1 MQRSMLK
8 SKIHQA
14 TLTEAKLYYE
24 GSLTIDK
31 DLMETADILESEKI
45 AVVNINNGERFETYV
60 IPGERGSKTIALNG
74 AAARKGQVGD
84 SLILITYCWLNEEE
98 LKTHKPNIIILDKNN
113 DIKETDKIEQHGRK
127 YEED

>member
-14 TLTEAKLYYE
+14 TLTEANLYYE
-24 GSLTIDK
+24 GSLTIDQ

-74 AAARKGQVGD
+74 AAARKGEVGD

-113 DIKETDKIEQHGRK
+113 EIKETDKIEQHGRK